1 MRSWER
7 EVFEH
12 STCSSM
18 QTANML
24 LKKIV
29 RCSAFSFSIQHGLK
43 KDLFPLSRT
52 LILSPCLKEDNS
64 RSPSGKV
71 DLDAWKEVMKS
82 GLQEVSETVSEPK
95 ELSTLAAARETLEMW
110 RLAGRPVPEKVSEEQ
125 LKAFMECPSKSAKKK
140 YLKYL
145 HLKELSKKNE
155 KRKMEEKKERKLEA
169 QERASETEEPKKN
182 PFVCLWASSM
192 DKANNWRVAQ
202 SMIFGQPLVFDMSYE
217 KYMSVREVANAV
229 RQIVLSEGCN
239 RRSVDPF
246 HIHFCNLKD
255 DSLYHKEFI
264 KHYRGAW
271 DKLLIT
277 VTDQCYTDIFPKDK
291 LIYLTADSP
300 KVMKTFDHDKIY
312 IVGSMVDKSIKTGVS
327 LAQAK
332 RLGLETAALPLEKY
346 LLWNCGAKNLTLDQM
361 MHILLTLK
369 DTGDWKK
376 ALEFVPKRKYC
387 GFVNKPIHELKKTLN
402 LINILKLGK
411 RPEELRK
418 RFANNYSKRLTQ
430 K

>member
-1 MRSWER
+1 
-7 EVFEH
+7 
-12 STCSSM
+12 M
-18 QTANML
+18 QSANVL

-29 RCSAFSFSIQHGLK
+29 RCSVLPFAAQHGMK

-52 LILSPCLKEDNS
+52 LSLSLCLKQDNS
-64 RSPSGKV
+64 CNPSEKL
-71 DLDAWKEVMKS
+71 DLDAWKKVMKS

-110 RLAGRPVPEKVSEEQ
+110 RLAGRSVPENISEEQ
-125 LKAFMECPSKSAKKK
+125 LKIFMECPSKSAKKK

-145 HLKELSKKNE
+145 HLKELYKKND
-155 KRKMEEKKERKLEA
+155 KRKMDEKRERKLEA
-169 QERASETEEPKKN
+169 ASKTDETRRN
-182 PFVCLWASSM
+182 SFLCLWANCM
-192 DKANNWRVAQ
+192 DRAFNWRVAQ

-217 KYMSVREVANAV
+217 KDMSVREVANTV
-229 RQIVLSEGCN
+229 RQIVLSESCN

-246 HIHFCNLKD
+246 HIHFCNFKD

-264 KHYRGAW
+264 KHYREAW
-271 DKLLIT
+271 GKLLIT
-277 VTDQCYTDIFPKDK
+277 VTDQCYTDVFPKDK

-312 IVGSMVDKSIKTGVS
+312 IVGSMVDRTIKTGVS

-346 LLWNCGAKNLTLDQM
+346 LLWNTGAKNLTLDQM

-387 GFVNKPIHELKKTLN
+387 GFVSKPVHELKKSLN
-402 LINILKLGK
+402 LINTLKLGK
-411 RPEELRK
+411 RHEEARK
-418 RFANNYSKRLTQ
+418 QFAKNYSKRLMQ

>member
-1 MRSWER
+1 
-7 EVFEH
+7 
-12 STCSSM
+12 M
-18 QTANML
+18 QSANML
-24 LKKIV
+24 LKKIIRSSV
-29 RCSAFSFSIQHGLK
+29 LPFAAQHGMK

-52 LILSPCLKEDNS
+52 LSLSLCLKQDNS
-64 RSPSGKV
+64 CKPSEKI
-71 DLDAWKEVMKS
+71 DLDAWKKVMKS
-82 GLQEVSETVSEPK
+82 GLQEVVSETVSDRK
-95 ELSTLAAARETLEMW
+95 ALSALAAAREMLEMW
-110 RLAGRPVPEKVSEEQ
+110 RLAGRSVPENISEEQ
-125 LKAFMECPSKSAKKK
+125 LKTFMECPSKSSQKK

-145 HLKELSKKNE
+145 YLKEIYKKNDQKKMDE
-155 KRKMEEKKERKLEA
+155 KRERRLET
-169 QERASETEEPKKN
+169 QERASETDESKKTS
-182 PFVCLWASSM
+182 FICLWANCM
-192 DKANNWRVAQ
+192 DRAYSWRVAQ

-217 KYMSVREVANAV
+217 KDMSVREVANTV

-264 KHYRGAW
+264 KHYRQAW
-271 DKLLIT
+271 GKLLIT
-277 VTDQCYTDIFPKDK
+277 VTDQCYTEVFPKDK

-327 LAQAK
+327 LARAK
-332 RLGLETAALPLEKY
+332 RLGLETAALPLDKY
-346 LLWNCGAKNLTLDQM
+346 LLWNAGAKNLTLDQM

-387 GFVNKPIHELKKTLN
+387 GFVNKPVHELKKTLN
-402 LINILKLGK
+402 LINMLKLGK
-411 RPEELRK
+411 RQEEVRK
-418 RFANNYSKRLTQ
+418 QFVKNYSKKLTE

>member
-1 MRSWER
+1 MQ
-7 EVFEH
+7 
-12 STCSSM
+12 ST
-18 QTANML
+18 NVL

-29 RCSAFSFSIQHGLK
+29 RSSVLPFAAQHGMK

-52 LILSPCLKEDNS
+52 LSLSLCLKQDNS
-64 RSPSGKV
+64 SGPSEKL
-71 DLDAWKEVMKS
+71 DLDAWKKVMKS
-82 GLQEVSETVSEPK
+82 GLQEEVSETVSEHK
-95 ELSTLAAARETLEMW
+95 ELSTLAAAREILEMW
-110 RLAGRPVPEKVSEEQ
+110 RLAGRSVPENISEEQ
-125 LKAFMECPSKSAKKK
+125 LKTFMECPSKSAKKK

-145 HLKELSKKNE
+145 HLKELYKKND
-155 KRKMEEKKERKLEA
+155 KRKMDEKRERKQEA
-169 QERASETEEPKKN
+169 QKQASETDETKRSSL
-182 PFVCLWASSM
+182 VCLWANAM
-192 DKANNWRVAQ
+192 DKAYSWRAAQ
-202 SMIFGQPLVFDMSYE
+202 AMIFGQPLVFDMSYE
-217 KYMSVREVANAV
+217 KDMSVREVANTV

-246 HIHFCNLKD
+246 HVHFCNLKD

-264 KHYRGAW
+264 KHYREAW
-271 DKLLIT
+271 GKLLIT

-291 LIYLTADSP
+291 LVYLTADSP
-300 KVMKTFDHDKIY
+300 KVMKTFDHNKIY

-327 LAQAK
+327 LARAK

-346 LLWNCGAKNLTLDQM
+346 LLWNSGAKNLTLDQM

-387 GFVNKPIHELKKTLN
+387 GFVSKPVHELKKTLN
-402 LINILKLGK
+402 LINTLKLGK
-411 RPEELRK
+411 RQEEVR
-418 RFANNYSKRLTQ
+418 RQFAKNYSKKLMQ

>member
-1 MRSWER
+1 
-7 EVFEH
+7 
-12 STCSSM
+12 M
-18 QTANML
+18 QSANML
-24 LKKIV
+24 VKKIV
-29 RCSAFSFSIQHGLK
+29 RCSVFPFAAQHGMK
-43 KDLFPLSRT
+43 KDLFPLTRT

-64 RSPSGKV
+64 RSPSEKL

-82 GLQEVSETVSEPK
+82 GLQEVSETVSEHK
-95 ELSTLAAARETLEMW
+95 EISTLAAAREILEMW
-110 RLAGRPVPEKVSEEQ
+110 RLAGRLVPENFSEEQ
-125 LKAFMECPSKSAKKK
+125 LKTFMECPSKSAKKK

-145 HLKELSKKNE
+145 HLKELYKKND
-155 KRKMEEKKERKLEA
+155 KRKMDEKRERRLEM
-169 QERASETEEPKKN
+169 QERASKTEEPKRN
-182 PFVCLWASSM
+182 SFLCLWASSM
-192 DKANNWRVAQ
+192 DKTYNWRVAQ

-217 KYMSVREVANAV
+217 KDMSVREVANTV
-229 RQIVLSEGCN
+229 RQIVLSEGSN

-246 HIHFCNLKD
+246 HIHFCNFKD

-264 KHYRGAW
+264 KHYREAW
-271 DKLLIT
+271 SKLLIT

-346 LLWNCGAKNLTLDQM
+346 LLWNSGAKNLTLDQM

-387 GFVNKPIHELKKTLN
+387 GFVNKPVHELKKTLN
-402 LINILKLGK
+402 LINVLKLGK
-411 RPEELRK
+411 RQKELQK
-418 RFANNYSKRLTQ
+418 QFAKNYSKKLTQ